1 MILLRKNQSNTFA
14 VTLTELE
21 NLNVASNWLFRFRKD
36 QSRESYEYLIFL
48 TDTSPNTE
56 RYNQFDIVEGT
67 DLTLPLG
74 DYEYRVYQMPDTND
88 TDYTRGTQVEI
99 GKMRV
104 IETPQNIPTFTPN
117 NEALIYDE
125 EYIS

>member
-14 VTLTELE
+14 VTLNELA
-21 NLNVASNWLFRFRKD
+21 NPNVAYNWLFRFRKE
-36 QSRESYEYLIFL
+36 QSKESYEYLIFL
-48 TDTSPNTE
+48 TDDSPNTE
-56 RYNQFDIVEGT
+56 RYNQFDLVEGT
-67 DLTLPLG
+67 DLTIPIG

-99 GKMRV
+99 GKMRL
-104 IETPQNIPTFTPN
+104 IETPNVIPTFITN
-117 NEALIYDE
+117 NENPIYDQ

>member
-14 VTLTELE
+14 VTLSELE
-21 NLNVASNWLFRFRKD
+21 NPNVASNWLFRFRKD

-117 NEALIYDE
+117 NEALIYDT

>member
-14 VTLTELE
+14 VTLNELA
-21 NLNVASNWLFRFRKD
+21 NPNVSYNWLFRFRKE
-36 QSRESYEYLIFL
+36 QSKESYEYLIFL
-48 TDTSPNTE
+48 TDDSPNTE
-56 RYNQFDIVEGT
+56 RYNQFDLVEGT
-67 DLTLPLG
+67 DLTMPIG

-99 GKMRV
+99 GKMRL
-104 IETPQNIPTFTPN
+104 IETPNVIPTFITN
-117 NEALIYDE
+117 NENPIYDQ

>member
-14 VTLTELE
+14 VTLSELE
-21 NLNVASNWLFRFRKD
+21 NPNVASNWLFRFRKD

-99 GKMRV
+99 GKMRL
-104 IETPQNIPTFTPN
+104 IDTPQNIPTFTPN

>member
-14 VTLTELE
+14 VTLSELE
-21 NLNVASNWLFRFRKD
+21 NPNVASNWLFRFRKD